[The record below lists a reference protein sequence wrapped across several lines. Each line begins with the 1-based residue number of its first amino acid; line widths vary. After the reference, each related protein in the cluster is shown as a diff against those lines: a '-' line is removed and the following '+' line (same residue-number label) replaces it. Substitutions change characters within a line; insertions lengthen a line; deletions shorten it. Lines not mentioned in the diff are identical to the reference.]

1 MSLSDGGPGI
11 LCSSGL
17 RAAHNLQKVEVIFG
31 GLTAKPAQPCTAELC
46 GSTGELGEGYGFLE
60 YPKLRDMCSTEEPNS
75 SGKQEEALHS
85 RVLCWAIAV
94 SNCPGAPVYYL

>member
-1 MSLSDGGPGI
+1 MSLSDGGPEF

-31 GLTAKPAQPCTAELC
+31 GLMAKPAQPCTAELC

-60 YPKLRDMCSTEEPNS
+60 YPKLRDM
-75 SGKQEEALHS
+75 
-85 RVLCWAIAV
+85 
-94 SNCPGAPVYYL
+94 